1 MLILTLCFFSSQGS
15 LSSLLQE
22 IYENFAHQQTCEN
35 FVFKWDCG
43 RWDGLALV
51 KQNIGHSILRDIMI

>member
-35 FVFKWDCG
+35 FYLNGTVE
-43 RWDGLALV
+43 DGM
-51 KQNIGHSILRDIMI
+51 D